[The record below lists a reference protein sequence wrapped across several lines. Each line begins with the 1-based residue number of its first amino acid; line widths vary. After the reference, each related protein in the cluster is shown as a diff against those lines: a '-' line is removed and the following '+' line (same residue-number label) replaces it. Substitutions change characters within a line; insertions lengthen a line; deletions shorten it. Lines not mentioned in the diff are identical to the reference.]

1 MAHIRK
7 HPVTGKPQVR
17 WRDPSGR
24 ERSKTFIRSTDA
36 RAFAAEIEH
45 EISRGTL
52 FDRSLSKTP
61 FSVAAA
67 AWLEGRV
74 ALRRSSWVRDE
85 SYLRRHVIS
94 FFGQYPVGSIT
105 RDLIEEWVRGL
116 SSAGLA
122 PMTVRQVVRILRC
135 VLDDCVERGLIA
147 STPFRSLRR
156 IALPRVSSSSCLFLT
171 PSSVAA
177 LASAIEPRFRALV
190 LVAAYLG
197 LRWGELAGL
206 LASALDLPAGLGAEP
221 PSPEGEAAGMGA
233 GAQLVAP
240 SCVELA
246 GFATSSAE
254 AGVLGRDVLIAE
266 PPSRDSSGEA
276 ARPSGGSG
284 SLRVVGTLE
293 EVAGMVRYVEETKS
307 RGGRRTLTLP
317 PFLVSELS
325 AHLSS
330 FGSGG
335 SLVPAS
341 VSAPSLPGG
350 FVSSS
355 SFVFTD
361 VDGGVLRGARFRRRY
376 WKPAVEA
383 AGLPSELRFHDLRH
397 TCASILIAQG
407 AHPKEIQARLGHSSI
422 RTTLDTYGHL
432 LPNLGARL
440 DEGLERVWREA
451 GRE

>member
-24 ERSKTFIRSTDA
+24 ERSKTFLRSTDA

-116 SSAGLA
+116 SASGLA

-147 STPFRSLRR
+147 SSPYRR

-171 PSSVAA
+171 PSEVSR

-206 LASALDLPAGLGAEP
+206 LQSAVDF
-221 PSPEGEAAGMGA
+221 STAA
-233 GAQLVAP
+233 
-240 SCVELA
+240 
-246 GFATSSAE
+246 
-254 AGVLGRDVLIAE
+254 
-266 PPSRDSSGEA
+266 
-276 ARPSGGSG
+276 
-284 SLRVVGTLE
+284 LRVVGTLE

-307 RGGRRTLTLP
+307 RGGRRTLTVP

-330 FGSGG
+330 FGSGD
-335 SLVPAS
+335 SWVPAS
-341 VSAPSLPGG
+341 VPAPSLPGG

-383 AGLPSELRFHDLRH
+383 AGLPSGLRFHDCDTR
-397 TCASILIAQG
+397 
-407 AHPKEIQARLGHSSI
+407 AR
-422 RTTLDTYGHL
+422 RY
-432 LPNLGARL
+432 
-440 DEGLERVWREA
+440 
-451 GRE
+451 

>member
-52 FDRSLSKTP
+52 FDRSRSKTP

-74 ALRRSSWVRDE
+74 GLRRSSWVRDE

-94 FFGQYPVGSIT
+94 FFGEYPVGSIT
-105 RDLIEEWVRGL
+105 RDLIEQWVRGL
-116 SSAGLA
+116 SASGVSSSGLA

-147 STPFRSLRR
+147 SSPLRSLRR
-156 IALPRVSSSSCLFLT
+156 IALPRVASSSCLFLT
-171 PSSVAA
+171 PSEVAA

-206 LASALDLPAGLGAEP
+206 LVSALSL
-221 PSPEGEAAGMGA
+221 SPD
-233 GAQLVAP
+233 
-240 SCVELA
+240 
-246 GFATSSAE
+246 SA
-254 AGVLGRDVLIAE
+254 R
-266 PPSRDSSGEA
+266 
-276 ARPSGGSG
+276 GSG

-307 RGGRRTLTLP
+307 RGGRRTLTVP
-317 PFLVSELS
+317 PFLVSSLS
-325 AHLSS
+325 SHLST
-330 FGSGG
+330 FGSGD

-341 VSAPSLPGG
+341 VVAPSLPGG

-355 SFVFTD
+355 FFVFTD

-383 AGLPSELRFHDLRH
+383 AGLPSRLRFHNLRH

-407 AHPKEIQARLGHSSI
+407 AHPKEIQARLGHASI

-440 DEGLERVWREA
+440 DEGLERVYREA
-451 GRE
+451 G

>member
-116 SSAGLA
+116 SSSGLA

-147 STPFRSLRR
+147 SSPFRSLRR

-171 PSSVAA
+171 PSEVSR

-206 LASALDLPAGLGAEP
+206 LVSSLSLSSEPPSPGVVCAEP
-221 PSPEGEAAGMGA
+221 PSPKGEAAGF
-233 GAQLVAP
+233 
-240 SCVELA
+240 S
-246 GFATSSAE
+246 
-254 AGVLGRDVLIAE
+254 
-266 PPSRDSSGEA
+266 
-276 ARPSGGSG
+276 GSG

-307 RGGRRTLTLP
+307 PGGRRTLTVP
-317 PFLVSELS
+317 PFLLSELS

-335 SLVPAS
+335 SLVPAP

-383 AGLPSELRFHDLRH
+383 AGLPSGLRFHDLRH

-407 AHPKEIQARLGHSSI
+407 AHPKEIQARLGHASI

-440 DEGLERVWREA
+440 DEGLERLYREA
-451 GRE
+451 AA

>member
-36 RAFAAEIEH
+36 RAFLAEIEH

-52 FDRSLSKTP
+52 FDRSRSKTP

-94 FFGQYPVGSIT
+94 FFGDYPVGSIT
-105 RDLIEEWVRGL
+105 RDLIEEWVPGL
-116 SSAGLA
+116 SSSGLA
-122 PMTVRQVVRILRC
+122 PMTLRQVVRILRC

-147 STPFRSLRR
+147 SSPLRSFRR

-171 PSSVAA
+171 PSEVSR

-206 LASALDLPAGLGAEP
+206 LVSALDLSVFGGGL
-221 PSPEGEAAGMGA
+221 
-233 GAQLVAP
+233 
-240 SCVELA
+240 
-246 GFATSSAE
+246 
-254 AGVLGRDVLIAE
+254 
-266 PPSRDSSGEA
+266 
-276 ARPSGGSG
+276 
-284 SLRVVGTLE
+284 LRVEGTLE

-307 RGGRRTLTLP
+307 RGGRRTLTVP
-317 PFLVSELS
+317 PFLVSEL
-325 AHLSS
+325 ALHLSA
-330 FGSGG
+330 FGS
-335 SLVPAS
+335 SSSLVPLVPAS

-350 FVSSS
+350 LVSSS

-361 VDGGVLRGARFRRRY
+361 VAGGVLRGARFRRRY
-376 WKPAVEA
+376 WKPAVEK
-383 AGLPSELRFHDLRH
+383 AGLPSGLRFHDLRH

-407 AHPKEIQARLGHSSI
+407 AHPKEIQARLGHASI

-451 GRE
+451 G